1 MGITRHRCDKCD
13 ANAFANDTPLPEG
26 WVHHRSTRNGA
37 QLTVCQSC
45 DEADSTN
52 RSDEDASASD
62 DRLRL
67 FIERIER
74 IEEEIKGANDD
85 RRDVYAELKSH
96 GYDPKIVKMIV
107 KDRSMSP
114 HDRKERDAILETYRC
129 ALGEA

>member
-1 MGITRHRCDKCD
+1 M
-13 ANAFANDTPLPEG
+13 
-26 WVHHRSTRNGA
+26 
-37 QLTVCQSC
+37 
-45 DEADSTN
+45 
-52 RSDEDASASD
+52 
-62 DRLRL
+62 RL

>member
-13 ANAFANDTPLPEG
+13 ASAFATDTPLPEG
-26 WVHHRSTRNGA
+26 WTHHRSTRTGA

-52 RSDEDASASD
+52 RSDDDASATD
-62 DRLRL
+62 DQLRL
-67 FIERIER
+67 FVERIER

-85 RRDVYAELKSH
+85 RRDVYAELKSQ